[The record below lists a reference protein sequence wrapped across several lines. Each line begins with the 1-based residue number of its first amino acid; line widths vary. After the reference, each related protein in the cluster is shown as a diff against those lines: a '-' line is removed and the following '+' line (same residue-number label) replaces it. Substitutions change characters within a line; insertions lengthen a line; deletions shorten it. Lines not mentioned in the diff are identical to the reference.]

1 MKVIKSF
8 NPLIGFT
15 VVLMLLSLTACVS
28 IATASNL
35 DIKTFLATHE
45 NNIKKSTQVLIVIDN
60 NSPFPNQRKVYALE
74 KKGGEWRPA
83 FEPFDAVIG
92 KNGFAAAGKKREG
105 DGKTPSGAFLL
116 QMTFGYDKSIN
127 TKMPYHQALFD
138 DIWVDDPKANDYNR
152 WVKKSEALDIS
163 YEIMRR
169 DDNLYKYGIVIEYN
183 TNPVVKGY
191 GSAIFF
197 HVWRGKDIPTSGCV
211 AVSEQNIVK
220 ILAWLDPKALPVI
233 IMGKDNTPEG
243 FVDIKKVIPEAVLD
257 IRYYSPHNFL
267 GEKVDGYM
275 APKCLLTKE
284 TVDAL
289 AKVQKELAP
298 FSLSLK
304 IYDCYR
310 PQRAVNHFVRWAKD
324 INNSKTKKEFYP
336 TVDKRNLFKKIKDWV
351 LDAKGKVRKSLV
363 RQHIIT
369 NLDIHNK
376 NIIRVKNGSPYIFR
390 KSCVLLLKTS
400 FAKWNSVLKDIQKT
414 ATPFIPGEHLEE
426 DIDLQDTFFRSDALS
441 RVGLQLSKELK
452 NKQRRLWCEDFN
464 LECQSV
470 IKQLMSEEEARL
482 KRIQTAKEKAKKR
495 DKKRCQVTGV
505 HRDKYNNVT
514 VEAHHLYCA
523 SIFPHLADLEDNLIT
538 LDSTIHQDFHAFMG
552 GTQVPCTVDDFLLFL
567 HENHPDSTQRLGVY
581 LERVKRI
588 FNDPQIPEDS

>member
-1 MKVIKSF
+1 MVSTSKNKKAHDDAR
-8 NPLIGFT
+8 GF
-15 VVLMLLSLTACVS
+15 
-28 IATASNL
+28 IL
-35 DIKTFLATHE
+35 DE
-45 NNIKKSTQVLIVIDN
+45 
-60 NSPFPNQRKVYALE
+60 
-74 KKGGEWRPA
+74 
-83 FEPFDAVIG
+83 
-92 KNGFAAAGKKREG
+92 RE
-105 DGKTPSGAFLL
+105 
-116 QMTFGYDKSIN
+116 
-127 TKMPYHQALFD
+127 
-138 DIWVDDPKANDYNR
+138 
-152 WVKKSEALDIS
+152 
-163 YEIMRR
+163 
-169 DDNLYKYGIVIEYN
+169 
-183 TNPVVKGY
+183 
-191 GSAIFF
+191 
-197 HVWRGKDIPTSGCV
+197 
-211 AVSEQNIVK
+211 
-220 ILAWLDPKALPVI
+220 
-233 IMGKDNTPEG
+233 
-243 FVDIKKVIPEAVLD
+243 
-257 IRYYSPHNFL
+257 
-267 GEKVDGYM
+267 
-275 APKCLLTKE
+275 
-284 TVDAL
+284 L
-289 AKVQKELAP
+289 AKVLGKTIQELDEIVA
-298 FSLSLK
+298 FFDADQDDDWEL
-304 IYDCYR
+304 IENIDFRYANAR
-310 PQRAVNHFVRWAKD
+310 M
-324 INNSKTKKEFYP
+324 KKRVYSAQGAHAIARYVDQHPEH
-336 TVDKRNLFKKIKDWV
+336 DKRNLFKKIKDWV